1 LLEAAIEKDFNMISG
16 EIVKGTE
23 SMVSKTEKLSK
34 KIQKMVDEELNEF
47 LEELSS

>member
-1 LLEAAIEKDFNMISG
+1 MISG
-16 EIVKGTE
+16 EIVKDTK

-47 LEELSS
+47 FEELSS